1 MIIVEVLELLFQT
14 VWLAFSG
21 IVSSLI
27 KVLPEFFEIKEMFSS
42 LTPTTTD
49 IIAFCLGVPTTVVSV
64 IIILIKVVKRSR
76 V

>member
-1 MIIVEVLELLFQT
+1 MIIVQVLELLFQT
-14 VWLAFSG
+14 IWLTFSG

-27 KVLPEFFEIKEMFSS
+27 KVLPEFFEIKEMFSY

-49 IIAFCLGVPTTVVSV
+49 IIAFCLGVPTAVVSV
-64 IIILIKVVKRSR
+64 IIILVKVVKRSR

>member
-1 MIIVEVLELLFQT
+1 MIIVQVLELLFQT
-14 VWLAFSG
+14 IWLTFSG

-49 IIAFCLGVPTTVVSV
+49 IIAFCLGVPTAVVSV
-64 IIILIKVVKRSR
+64 IIILVKVVKRSR

>member
-14 VWLAFSG
+14 IWLTFSG

-49 IIAFCLGVPTTVVSV
+49 IIAFYLGVPAVVVSV
-64 IIILIKVVKRSR
+64 IIFLYKITKRSR